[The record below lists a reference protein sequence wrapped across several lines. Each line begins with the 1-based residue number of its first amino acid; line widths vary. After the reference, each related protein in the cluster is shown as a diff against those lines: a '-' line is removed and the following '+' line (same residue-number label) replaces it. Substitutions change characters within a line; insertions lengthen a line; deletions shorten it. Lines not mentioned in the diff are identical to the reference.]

1 MRGRGGVFARLS
13 NGRGFLMKVWF
24 LYHAHIDNRVCRCP
38 NLFGEDGHHA
48 ESLRELAR
56 GWRGFIGILCCQKEQ
71 KAFLNRERWLNEV
84 GGFKGGSGNMEVCK
98 CGRVK

>member
-1 MRGRGGVFARLS
+1 MRGRGRVFAGLS
-13 NGRGFLMKVWF
+13 NGNSFVMKVWF

-38 NLFGEDGHHA
+38 NLLGEDGHHA

-56 GWRGFIGILCCQKEQ
+56 WWRGFISILRCQKEQ
-71 KAFLNRERWLNEV
+71 KAFLNREMVEWG
-84 GGFKGGSGNMEVCK
+84 GGFKSGSGDMEVCK